1 MDKLFSAVLNMSLT
15 GSLVILPVLLVRL
28 LLKRFPKIFS
38 YALWSVVLFRLLCP
52 LSLSAPVSFLKVLKP
67 EIRVAAPGTT
77 VVSFLPGDVPAFSE
91 PPSDRDVP
99 VRPSQEHKPVD
110 RASLFPAL
118 WLSGVAVLGLSG
130 LGQYLRLRKKLVD
143 AVPLERGIYWAD
155 HIGTPFVL
163 GVFRPK
169 IYLPSNLPAQELP
182 YILAHERHHIRRFDH
197 IWKLLAYCALCIHW
211 FDPLVWVAFV
221 LAGKDM
227 EMSCDEAV
235 IRQLGPQ
242 IRGDYS
248 ASLLRLATSKKRIA
262 VTPLA
267 FGQGDTKGR
276 VLNMA
281 KWKKPKV
288 WVSLLC
294 FLVCAAVLVACGVNP
309 KEKGNA
315 VDPSVDTGIA
325 AEGDTLQY
333 GALTMV
339 LPQGFE
345 AERRENGLVLTQG
358 ETAVG
363 GIDRRDYPAFVASD
377 LVELKEAEVGCPL
390 SYMSGSS
397 PYGDTETEIFWDG
410 NLDALNELHTFFIFG
425 DHIYDVWFDLN
436 QISSI
441 RTEDFLKTVSIDGIP
456 VVTEPSAQEIAAQ
469 EIAAQKT
476 ALEQCQAV
484 LNAIQSG
491 SCHLLIQRS
500 ATGDTHQPWS
510 VTNYYQDGANR
521 LVLTEI
527 APESAAIAQEQQLP
541 LKSGHM
547 VVNGTVYVSR
557 GGTWEQDGSWNA
569 DMEMPWLASF
579 QWDDAVTYIHTL
591 TFETGTVVMLRIDKP
606 YIDSPEYPSCY
617 FLNFQFDAQGN
628 FINIHL
634 QNDLFGEHQ
643 LDIAESVVSLD
654 EELVGERIREE
665 YGNVGS

>member
-1 MDKLFSAVLNMSLT
+1 MDKLFSVVLNMSVT

-52 LSLSAPVSFLKVLKP
+52 LSFSAPVSFLNMVKP
-67 EIRVAAPGTT
+67 EIRVATPGTT
-77 VVSFLPGDVPAFSE
+77 VISFLPGDVPAFSE
-91 PPSDRDVP
+91 DPSDQEVP
-99 VRPSQEHKPVD
+99 VRPSQEDKPVD
-110 RASLFPAL
+110 WASLVPTL
-118 WLSGVAVLGLSG
+118 WLSGVVVLGLSG
-130 LGQYLRLRKKLVD
+130 LGQYLRLRKKLVG
-143 AVPLERGIYWAD
+143 AVPLEQDIYWVD
-155 HIGTPFVL
+155 YIDTPFVL
-163 GVFRPK
+163 GVFRPR
-169 IYLPSNLPAQELP
+169 IYLPSHIPAQELS
-182 YILAHERHHIRRFDH
+182 YILAHERHHIRRCDH

-248 ASLLRLATSKKRIA
+248 ASLLRLATGKKRIA

-294 FLVCAAVLVACGVNP
+294 FLVCAAVLAACAVNP

-315 VDPSVDTGIA
+315 VDPSADTGIA
-325 AEGDTLQY
+325 ADGDTLQY
-333 GALTMV
+333 GSLTMT
-339 LPQGFE
+339 LPQGVE
-345 AERRENGLVLTQG
+345 AENRENGLALLQEGKTI
-358 ETAVG
+358 G

-441 RTEDFLKTVSIDGIP
+441 RTEDFLKTVSIDGTP
-456 VVTEPSAQEIAAQ
+456 VATEPPGREAAM
-469 EIAAQKT
+469 
-476 ALEQCQAV
+476 EQCQAV
-484 LNAIQSG
+484 LNAIRSG

-500 ATGDTHQPWS
+500 ATGDRLRPWS
-510 VTNYYQDGANR
+510 VTNFYQDGENR

-541 LKSGHM
+541 LKTGRM
-547 VVNGTVYVSR
+547 IVNGTVYTSQ
-557 GGTWEQDGSWNA
+557 GGTWEQDGNR
-569 DMEMPWLASF
+569 DTDIEMPWLASF
-579 QWDDAVTYIHTL
+579 QWDDSVTYQHTL
-591 TFETGTVVMLRIDKP
+591 TDENGTVVMLRIDKP
-606 YIDSPEYPSCY
+606 YIDSPEYPSFY
-617 FLNFQFDAQGN
+617 FLNFQFDPQGS

-643 LDIAESVVSLD
+643 LDIVESIVSLD
-654 EELVGERIREE
+654 QESAREAIEEE
-665 YGNVGS
+665 YGNVDR

>member
-1 MDKLFSAVLNMSLT
+1 MDKLFSAVLNMSVT

-38 YALWSVVLFRLLCP
+38 YALWSVALFRLLCP
-52 LSLSAPVSFLKVLKP
+52 LSFSAPVSFLKVLKP

-91 PPSDRDVP
+91 APSDRDIP
-99 VRPSQEHKPVD
+99 VRPSQESKPVD
-110 RASLFPAL
+110 RASFVPAL

-130 LGQYLRLRKKLVD
+130 LGQYLRLRKKLVE

-155 HIGTPFVL
+155 QIDTPFVL
-163 GVFRPK
+163 GVFRPR
-169 IYLPSNLPAQELP
+169 IYLPSNIPAQELP
-182 YILAHERHHIRRFDH
+182 YILAHERHHIRRCDH

-248 ASLLRLATSKKRIA
+248 ASLLRLATSKKSIA
-262 VTPLA
+262 VMPLA

-294 FLVCAAVLVACGVNP
+294 FLVCGAVLVACAVNP

-315 VDPSVDTGIA
+315 VDPGADTGIA
-325 AEGDTLQY
+325 ADGDTLQY

-339 LPQGFE
+339 LPQGVE
-345 AERRENGLVLTQG
+345 AENRENGLVLLQEGKT
-358 ETAVG
+358 VG

-377 LVELKEAEVGCPL
+377 LVELKEAELGCPIA
-390 SYMSGSS
+390 YMSGSS
-397 PYGDTETEIFWDG
+397 SYGDTETEIFWDG
-410 NLDALNELHTFFIFG
+410 NPDALRELHTFFISG
-425 DHIYDVWFDLN
+425 DWIYDVWFNLN

-456 VVTEPSAQEIAAQ
+456 VATEPSAQEIAV
-469 EIAAQKT
+469 QKT

-491 SCHLLIQRS
+491 SCHLLVQRS
-500 ATGDTHQPWS
+500 ATGDTQQPWS
-510 VTNYYQDGANR
+510 VTNYYQDGENR

-541 LKSGHM
+541 LKTGRM
-547 VVNGTVYVSR
+547 VVNGTVYTSQ
-557 GGTWEQDGSWNA
+557 GGTWEQDGSRDA
-569 DMEMPWLASF
+569 DTEMPWLASF
-579 QWDDAVTYIHTL
+579 QWDDDVTYIHTF
-591 TFETGTVVMLRIDKP
+591 TDETGTVVMLRIDKP
-606 YIDSPEYPSCY
+606 YIDSPEYPSFY

-634 QNDLFGEHQ
+634 QNDVFGEHQ
-643 LDIAESVVSLD
+643 LDIAESIVSLD
-654 EELVGERIREE
+654 QEFVRETIEEE
-665 YGNVGS
+665 YGNVDR

>member
-52 LSLSAPVSFLKVLKP
+52 LSFSAPVSFLKVLKP
-67 EIRVAAPGTT
+67 EIRVATPGTT

-91 PPSDRDVP
+91 DPSGQDIP
-99 VRPSQEHKPVD
+99 VRPSQENKPVD
-110 RASLFPAL
+110 RASLLPAL

-294 FLVCAAVLVACGVNP
+294 FLVCAAVLVACAVNP

-315 VDPSVDTGIA
+315 VDPGADTGIA

-333 GALTMV
+333 GVLTMV

-345 AERRENGLVLTQG
+345 AASRENGLVLTQEG
-358 ETAVG
+358 QTVG
-363 GIDRRDYPAFVASD
+363 GIERRDYPAFVASD
-377 LVELKEAEVGCPL
+377 LVELKEAELGCPI
-390 SYMSGSS
+390 SYMSSTS

-410 NLDALNELHTFFIFG
+410 NPDALREFHTFFITG
-425 DHIYDVWFDLN
+425 DQIYDVWFDLN

-441 RTEDFLKTVSIDGIP
+441 RTEDFLETVSIDGIP

-469 EIAAQKT
+469 KA

-510 VTNYYQDGANR
+510 VTNYYQDGENR

-541 LKSGHM
+541 LKTGRM
-547 VVNGTVYVSR
+547 IVNGTVYTSQ
-557 GGTWEQDGSWNA
+557 GGTWEQDGSR
-569 DMEMPWLASF
+569 DSDTEMPWLVSF
-579 QWDDAVTYIHTL
+579 QWDEAVTYIHTF
-591 TFETGTVVMLRIDKP
+591 TDETGTVVMLRIDKP

-617 FLNFQFDAQGN
+617 FLNFQFDSQGS
-628 FINIHL
+628 FVNIHL
-634 QNDLFGEHQ
+634 QNDIFGEHQ
-643 LDIAESVVSLD
+643 LDIAESIVSLD

>member
-1 MDKLFSAVLNMSLT
+1 MDKLFSAVLNMSVT

-38 YALWSVVLFRLLCP
+38 YALWSVALFRLLCP
-52 LSLSAPVSFLKVLKP
+52 LSFSAPVSFLKVLKP

-91 PPSDRDVP
+91 APSDRDIP
-99 VRPSQEHKPVD
+99 VRPSQESKPVD
-110 RASLFPAL
+110 RASFVPAL

-130 LGQYLRLRKKLVD
+130 LGQYLRLRKKLVE

-155 HIGTPFVL
+155 QIDTPFVL
-163 GVFRPK
+163 GVFRPR
-169 IYLPSNLPAQELP
+169 IYLPSNIPAQELP
-182 YILAHERHHIRRFDH
+182 YILAHERHHIRRCDH

-248 ASLLRLATSKKRIA
+248 ASLLRLATSKKSIA
-262 VTPLA
+262 VMPLA

-294 FLVCAAVLVACGVNP
+294 FLVCGAVLVACAVNP

-315 VDPSVDTGIA
+315 VDPGADTGIA
-325 AEGDTLQY
+325 ADGDTLQY

-339 LPQGFE
+339 LPQGVE
-345 AERRENGLVLTQG
+345 AENRENGLVLLQEGKT
-358 ETAVG
+358 VG

-377 LVELKEAEVGCPL
+377 LVELKEAELGCPIA
-390 SYMSGSS
+390 YMSGSS
-397 PYGDTETEIFWDG
+397 SYGDTETEIFWDG
-410 NLDALNELHTFFIFG
+410 NPDALRELHTFFISG
-425 DHIYDVWFDLN
+425 DWIYDVWFNLN

-456 VVTEPSAQEIAAQ
+456 VATEPSAQ

-491 SCHLLIQRS
+491 SCHLLVQRS
-500 ATGDTHQPWS
+500 ATGDTQQPWS
-510 VTNYYQDGANR
+510 VTNYYQDGENR

-541 LKSGHM
+541 LKTGRM
-547 VVNGTVYVSR
+547 VVNGTVYTSQ
-557 GGTWEQDGSWNA
+557 GGTWEQDGSRDA
-569 DMEMPWLASF
+569 DTEMPWLASF
-579 QWDDAVTYIHTL
+579 QWDDDVTYIHTF
-591 TFETGTVVMLRIDKP
+591 TDETGTVVMLRIDKP
-606 YIDSPEYPSCY
+606 YIDSPEYPSFY

-634 QNDLFGEHQ
+634 QNDVFGEHQ
-643 LDIAESVVSLD
+643 LDIAESIVSLD
-654 EELVGERIREE
+654 QEFVRETIEEE
-665 YGNVGS
+665 YGNVDR

>member
-1 MDKLFSAVLNMSLT
+1 MDKLFSAVLNMSVT

-52 LSLSAPVSFLKVLKP
+52 LSFSAPVSFLNMLKP
-67 EIRVAAPGTT
+67 ETRVAAPGTT
-77 VVSFLPGDVPAFSE
+77 VISFLPGDVPAFSE
-91 PPSDRDVP
+91 ALADREVP
-99 VRPSQEHKPVD
+99 VRPSRENKPVD
-110 RASLFPAL
+110 RASLVPAL

-130 LGQYLRLRKKLVD
+130 MGQYLRLRKKLVG
-143 AVPLERGIYWAD
+143 AVPLEQGIYWAD
-155 HIGTPFVL
+155 YIDTPFVL
-163 GVFRPK
+163 GVFRPR
-169 IYLPSNLPAQELP
+169 IYLPSHIPAQELP
-182 YILAHERHHIRRFDH
+182 YILAHERHHIRRCDH

-248 ASLLRLATSKKRIA
+248 ASLLRLATGKKRIA

-294 FLVCAAVLVACGVNP
+294 FLVCAAVLAACAVNP

-315 VDPSVDTGIA
+315 VDPSAGTGIA
-325 AEGDTLQY
+325 ADGDTLQY
-333 GALTMV
+333 GSLTMT
-339 LPQGFE
+339 LPQGVE
-345 AERRENGLVLTQG
+345 AENRENGLALLQEGKTI
-358 ETAVG
+358 G

-377 LVELKEAEVGCPL
+377 LVELKEAELGCPL

-397 PYGDTETEIFWDG
+397 PYGDAETEIFWDG

-441 RTEDFLKTVSIDGIP
+441 RTEDFLKTVSIDGTP
-456 VVTEPSAQEIAAQ
+456 VATEPPGREAAM
-469 EIAAQKT
+469 
-476 ALEQCQAV
+476 EQCQAV
-484 LNAIQSG
+484 LNAIRSG

-500 ATGDTHQPWS
+500 ATGDRLRPWS
-510 VTNYYQDGANR
+510 VTNFYQDGENR

-541 LKSGHM
+541 LKTGRM
-547 VVNGTVYVSR
+547 VVNGTVYTSQ
-557 GGTWEQDGSWNA
+557 GGTWEQDGNR
-569 DMEMPWLASF
+569 DTDIEMPWLASF
-579 QWDDAVTYIHTL
+579 QWDDSVTYQHTL
-591 TFETGTVVMLRIDKP
+591 TDENGTVVMLRIDKP
-606 YIDSPEYPSCY
+606 YIDSPEYLSFY
-617 FLNFQFDAQGN
+617 FLNFQFDTQGN
-628 FINIHL
+628 FVSVQLLI
-634 QNDLFGEHQ
+634 DLFREQ
-643 LDIAESVVSLD
+643 ELDIVESIVSLD

>member
-1 MDKLFSAVLNMSLT
+1 M
-15 GSLVILPVLLVRL
+15 
-28 LLKRFPKIFS
+28 
-38 YALWSVVLFRLLCP
+38 
-52 LSLSAPVSFLKVLKP
+52 
-67 EIRVAAPGTT
+67 
-77 VVSFLPGDVPAFSE
+77 
-91 PPSDRDVP
+91 
-99 VRPSQEHKPVD
+99 
-110 RASLFPAL
+110 
-118 WLSGVAVLGLSG
+118 
-130 LGQYLRLRKKLVD
+130 
-143 AVPLERGIYWAD
+143 ERGLYWAD
-155 HIGTPFVL
+155 QIDTPFVL
-163 GVFRPK
+163 GVFRPR
-169 IYLPSNLPAQELP
+169 IYLPSNIPAQELP
-182 YILAHERHHIRRFDH
+182 YILAHERHHIRRCDH

-248 ASLLRLATSKKRIA
+248 ASLLRLATGKKRIA

-294 FLVCAAVLVACGVNP
+294 FLVCAAVLAACAVNP

-315 VDPSVDTGIA
+315 VDPSADTGFA

-345 AERRENGLVLTQG
+345 AASRENGLVLTQEG
-358 ETAVG
+358 QTVG

-377 LVELKEAEVGCPL
+377 LVELKEAELGCPIG
-390 SYMSGSS
+390 YMSGSS
-397 PYGDTETEIFWDG
+397 SYGDTETEIFWDG
-410 NLDALNELHTFFIFG
+410 NPDALREFHTFFITG
-425 DHIYDVWFDLN
+425 DQIYDVWFNLN

-441 RTEDFLKTVSIDGIP
+441 RTEDFLETVSIDGIP
-456 VVTEPSAQEIAAQ
+456 VVTEPSAQEIAAR
-469 EIAAQKT
+469 KT

-510 VTNYYQDGANR
+510 VTNYYQDGENR

-541 LKSGHM
+541 LKTGRM
-547 VVNGTVYVSR
+547 IVNGTVFTSQ
-557 GGTWEQDGSWNA
+557 GGTWEQDGSR
-569 DMEMPWLASF
+569 DSDTEMPWLASF
-579 QWDDAVTYIHTL
+579 QWEDAVTYVDTL
-591 TFETGTVVMLRIDKP
+591 TDETGTVVMLRMDKP
-606 YIDSPEYPSCY
+606 YIDSPEYPSFY
-617 FLNFQFDAQGN
+617 FLNFQFDPQGS

-643 LDIAESVVSLD
+643 LDIVESIVSLD
-654 EELVGERIREE
+654 QELVGERIREE

>member
-1 MDKLFSAVLNMSLT
+1 MDKLFSAVLNMSVT
-15 GSLVILPVLLVRL
+15 GCLVILPVLLVRL

-52 LSLSAPVSFLKVLKP
+52 LSFSAPVSFLNVLKP
-67 EIRVAAPGTT
+67 ETRVAAPGTT
-77 VVSFLPGDVPAFSE
+77 VISFLPGDVPAFSE
-91 PPSDRDVP
+91 DPSDWEVP
-99 VRPSQEHKPVD
+99 ARPSQENKPVD
-110 RASLFPAL
+110 RASLVPAL

-130 LGQYLRLRKKLVD
+130 LGQYLRLRKKLVE
-143 AVPLERGIYWAD
+143 AVPLERGLYWAD
-155 HIGTPFVL
+155 QIDTPFVL
-163 GVFRPK
+163 GVFRPR
-169 IYLPSNLPAQELP
+169 IYLPSHIPAGELP
-182 YILAHERHHIRRFDH
+182 YILAHERHHIRRGDH

-211 FDPLVWVAFV
+211 FEPLVWVAFV

-294 FLVCAAVLVACGVNP
+294 FLVCAAVLVACAVNP

-315 VDPSVDTGIA
+315 VDPSADTGIA

-339 LPQGFE
+339 LPQGFG
-345 AERRENGLVLTQG
+345 AESRENGLVLTQ
-358 ETAVG
+358 EEQTVG
-363 GIDRRDYPAFVASD
+363 GIERRDYPAFVASD
-377 LVELKEAEVGCPL
+377 LVELKEAELGCPI
-390 SYMSGSS
+390 SYMSSSS

-410 NLDALNELHTFFIFG
+410 NPDALREFHTFFITG
-425 DHIYDVWFDLN
+425 DQIYDVWFDLN

-456 VVTEPSAQEIAAQ
+456 VVAEPSAQEIAAQ
-469 EIAAQKT
+469 KA

-510 VTNYYQDGANR
+510 VTNYYQDGENR

-527 APESAAIAQEQQLP
+527 APESAAMAQEQQFP
-541 LKSGHM
+541 LKTGRM
-547 VVNGTVYVSR
+547 VVNGTVYTSQ
-557 GGTWEQDGSWNA
+557 GGTWEQDGNR
-569 DMEMPWLASF
+569 DTDIEMPWLASF
-579 QWDDAVTYIHTL
+579 QWDDSVTYQHTL
-591 TFETGTVVMLRIDKP
+591 TDENGTVVMLRIDKP
-606 YIDSPEYPSCY
+606 YIDSPEYPSFY
-617 FLNFQFDAQGN
+617 FLNFQFDPQGS

-643 LDIAESVVSLD
+643 LDIVESIVSLD
-654 EELVGERIREE
+654 QELVGETIEEE
-665 YGNVGS
+665 YGNVDR

>member
-1 MDKLFSAVLNMSLT
+1 MDKLFSAVLNMSVT

-52 LSLSAPVSFLKVLKP
+52 WSLSAPVSFLNVLKP
-67 EIRVAAPGTT
+67 EIRVATPGTT
-77 VVSFLPGDVPAFSE
+77 VISFLPGDVPAFSE
-91 PPSDRDVP
+91 ALADREVP
-99 VRPSQEHKPVD
+99 VRPSRENKPVD
-110 RASLFPAL
+110 RASLVPAL

-130 LGQYLRLRKKLVD
+130 LGQYLRLRKKLVG
-143 AVPLERGIYWAD
+143 AVPLEQGIYWAD
-155 HIGTPFVL
+155 YIDTPFVL
-163 GVFRPK
+163 GVFRPR
-169 IYLPSNLPAQELP
+169 IYLPSHIPAQELP
-182 YILAHERHHIRRFDH
+182 YILAHERHHIRRCDH

-235 IRQLGPQ
+235 LRQLGPQ

-248 ASLLRLATSKKRIA
+248 ASLLRLATGKKRIA

-294 FLVCAAVLVACGVNP
+294 FLVCAAVLVACAVNP

-315 VDPSVDTGIA
+315 VDPSADTGIA
-325 AEGDTLQY
+325 ADGDTLQY
-333 GALTMV
+333 GSLTMT
-339 LPQGFE
+339 LPQGVE
-345 AERRENGLVLTQG
+345 AENRENGLVLLQEGKT
-358 ETAVG
+358 VG

-377 LVELKEAEVGCPL
+377 LVELKEAELGCPL

-441 RTEDFLKTVSIDGIP
+441 RTEDFLKTVSIDGTP
-456 VVTEPSAQEIAAQ
+456 VATEPPGREAAM
-469 EIAAQKT
+469 
-476 ALEQCQAV
+476 EQCQAV

-500 ATGDTHQPWS
+500 ATGDRLRPWS
-510 VTNYYQDGANR
+510 VTNFYQDGENR

-541 LKSGHM
+541 LKTGRM
-547 VVNGTVYVSR
+547 VVNGTVYTSQ
-557 GGTWEQDGSWNA
+557 GGTWEQDGNR
-569 DMEMPWLASF
+569 DTDIEMPWLASF
-579 QWDDAVTYIHTL
+579 QWDDSVTYQHTL
-591 TFETGTVVMLRIDKP
+591 TDETGTVVMLRIDKP
-606 YIDSPEYPSCY
+606 YIDSPEYLSFY
-617 FLNFQFDAQGN
+617 FLNFQFDTQGN
-628 FINIHL
+628 FVSVQLLI
-634 QNDLFGEHQ
+634 DLFREQ
-643 LDIAESVVSLD
+643 ELDIVESIVSLD
-654 EELVGERIREE
+654 EELVQEAIQEE

>member
-1 MDKLFSAVLNMSLT
+1 MDKLFSAVLNMSVT

-52 LSLSAPVSFLKVLKP
+52 LSLGAPVSFLNVLKP
-67 EIRVAAPGTT
+67 ETRVAAPGTT
-77 VVSFLPGDVPAFSE
+77 VVSFLPEDAPAFSE
-91 PPSDRDVP
+91 APAQRVP
-99 VRPSQEHKPVD
+99 VAQTPREPRHLD
-110 RASLFPAL
+110 RKTLIPGL

-130 LGQYLRLRKKLVD
+130 LGQYLRLRKKLVE
-143 AVPLERGIYWAD
+143 AVPLERGLYWAD
-155 HIGTPFVL
+155 QIDTPFVL
-163 GVFRPK
+163 GVFRPR
-169 IYLPSNLPAQELP
+169 IYLPSHIPAGELP
-182 YILAHERHHIRRFDH
+182 YILAHERHHIRRGDH

-248 ASLLRLATSKKRIA
+248 ASLLRLATGKKRIA

-281 KWKKPKV
+281 KWRKPKV

-294 FLVCAAVLVACGVNP
+294 FLVCGAVLVACAVNP

-315 VDPSVDTGIA
+315 VDPSTDTGIA
-325 AEGDTLQY
+325 ADGDTLQY
-333 GALTMV
+333 GVLTMA

-345 AERRENGLVLTQG
+345 AESREDGLVLTQEG
-358 ETAVG
+358 QTVG

-377 LVELKEAEVGCPL
+377 LVELKEAELGCPI

-397 PYGDTETEIFWDG
+397 SYGDTETEIFWDG
-410 NLDALNELHTFFIFG
+410 NPDALWELHTFFITG
-425 DHIYDVWFDLN
+425 DQIYDVWFNLN

-441 RTEDFLKTVSIDGIP
+441 HTEDFLKTVSIDGIP
-456 VVTEPSAQEIAAQ
+456 VATEPSAQEIAVQ
-469 EIAAQKT
+469 ET

-500 ATGDTHQPWS
+500 ATGDTQQPWS
-510 VTNYYQDGANR
+510 VTNYYQDGENR

-527 APESAAIAQEQQLP
+527 APESAAMAQEQQFP
-541 LKSGHM
+541 LKTGRM
-547 VVNGTVYVSR
+547 VVNGTVYTSQ
-557 GGTWEQDGSWNA
+557 GGTWEQDGRWDA
-569 DMEMPWLASF
+569 DTEMPWLASF
-579 QWDDAVTYIHTL
+579 QWDDSVTYQHTL
-591 TFETGTVVMLRIDKP
+591 TDENGTVVMLRIDKP
-606 YIDSPEYPSCY
+606 YIDSPEYPSFY
-617 FLNFQFDAQGN
+617 FLNFQFDPQGS

-643 LDIAESVVSLD
+643 LDIVESIVSLD
-654 EELVGERIREE
+654 QELVGETIEEE
-665 YGNVGS
+665 YGNVDR

>member
-1 MDKLFSAVLNMSLT
+1 MDKLFSVVLNMSVT

-52 LSLSAPVSFLKVLKP
+52 LSFSAPVSFLNVLKP
-67 EIRVAAPGTT
+67 ETRVAAPGTT
-77 VVSFLPGDVPAFSE
+77 VISFLPENAPVFSEAPTQRVPAAQSPRE
-91 PPSDRDVP
+91 PRHLDRETLIP
-99 VRPSQEHKPVD
+99 G
-110 RASLFPAL
+110 L
-118 WLSGVAVLGLSG
+118 WLSGVVVLGLSG
-130 LGQYLRLRKKLVD
+130 LGQYLRLRKKLVG
-143 AVPLERGIYWAD
+143 AVPLEQGIYWAD
-155 HIGTPFVL
+155 YIDTPFVL
-163 GVFRPK
+163 GVFRPR
-169 IYLPSNLPAQELP
+169 IYLPSHIPAQELP

-248 ASLLRLATSKKRIA
+248 ASLLRLATGKKRIA

-294 FLVCAAVLVACGVNP
+294 FLVCAAVLAACAVNP

-315 VDPSVDTGIA
+315 VEPSADTGIA
-325 AEGDTLQY
+325 ADGDTLQY
-333 GALTMV
+333 GSLTMT
-339 LPQGFE
+339 LPQGVE
-345 AERRENGLVLTQG
+345 AENRENGLALLQEGKTI
-358 ETAVG
+358 G

-377 LVELKEAEVGCPL
+377 LVELKEAELGCPL

-441 RTEDFLKTVSIDGIP
+441 RTEDFLKTVSIDGTP
-456 VVTEPSAQEIAAQ
+456 VATEPPGREAAM
-469 EIAAQKT
+469 
-476 ALEQCQAV
+476 EQCQAV
-484 LNAIQSG
+484 LNAIRSG

-500 ATGDTHQPWS
+500 ATGDRLRPWS
-510 VTNYYQDGANR
+510 VTNFYQDGENR

-541 LKSGHM
+541 LKTGRM
-547 VVNGTVYVSR
+547 VVNGTVYVSQ
-557 GGTWEQDGSWNA
+557 GGTWEQDGNR
-569 DMEMPWLASF
+569 DTDIEMPWLASF
-579 QWDDAVTYIHTL
+579 QWDDSVTYQHTL
-591 TFETGTVVMLRIDKP
+591 TDENGTVVMLRIDKP
-606 YIDSPEYPSCY
+606 YIDSPEYPSFY

-654 EELVGERIREE
+654 QELVRETIEEE
-665 YGNVGS
+665 YGNVDR

>member
-91 PPSDRDVP
+91 APSDRDVP
-99 VRPSQEHKPVD
+99 VRHSQEHKPVD

-155 HIGTPFVL
+155 HIDTPFVL

-315 VDPSVDTGIA
+315 VDPSADTGIA

-339 LPQGFE
+339 LPQGFG
-345 AERRENGLVLTQG
+345 AENRENGLVLTQ
-358 ETAVG
+358 EEQTVG

-377 LVELKEAEVGCPL
+377 LVGLKEAEVGCPL

-441 RTEDFLKTVSIDGIP
+441 RTEDFLKTVSIDGTP
-456 VVTEPSAQEIAAQ
+456 VAIEPPGREA
-469 EIAAQKT
+469 

-484 LNAIQSG
+484 LNAIRSG
-491 SCHLLIQRS
+491 NCHLLIQRS
-500 ATGDTHQPWS
+500 ATGDRLRPWS
-510 VTNYYQDGANR
+510 VTNFYQDGENR

-541 LKSGHM
+541 LKTGRM
-547 VVNGTVYVSR
+547 IVNGTVYTSQ
-557 GGTWEQDGSWNA
+557 GGTWEQDGSR
-569 DMEMPWLASF
+569 DTDIEMPWLASF
-579 QWDDAVTYIHTL
+579 QWDEAVTYIHTF
-591 TFETGTVVMLRIDKP
+591 TDETGTVVMLRIDRP

-628 FINIHL
+628 FVSVQLLI
-634 QNDLFGEHQ
+634 DLFREQ
-643 LDIAESVVSLD
+643 ELDIVESIVSLD
-654 EELVGERIREE
+654 EELVQEAIQKE

>member
-52 LSLSAPVSFLKVLKP
+52 LSFSAPVSFLKVLKP
-67 EIRVAAPGTT
+67 EIRVATPGTT

-91 PPSDRDVP
+91 DPSGQDIP
-99 VRPSQEHKPVD
+99 VRPSQENKPVD
-110 RASLFPAL
+110 RASLLPAL

-248 ASLLRLATSKKRIA
+248 ASLLRLATSKKSIA

-267 FGQGDTKGR
+267 FGQGDMKGR

-288 WVSLLC
+288 WISLLC
-294 FLVCAAVLVACGVNP
+294 FLVCAAVLVACAVNP

-315 VDPSVDTGIA
+315 VDPSTDTGIA
-325 AEGDTLQY
+325 AEGETLQY
-333 GALTMV
+333 GVLTMV

-345 AERRENGLVLTQG
+345 AASRENGLVLTQEG
-358 ETAVG
+358 QTVG

-377 LVELKEAEVGCPL
+377 LVELKEAELGCPI
-390 SYMSGSS
+390 SYMSSSS

-410 NLDALNELHTFFIFG
+410 NPDALREFHTFFITG
-425 DHIYDVWFDLN
+425 DQIYDVWFDLN

-441 RTEDFLKTVSIDGIP
+441 RTEDFLETVSIDGIP
-456 VVTEPSAQEIAAQ
+456 VVAEPSAQEIAAQ
-469 EIAAQKT
+469 KA

-500 ATGDTHQPWS
+500 ATGDTRQPWS
-510 VTNYYQDGANR
+510 VTNYYQDGENR

-527 APESAAIAQEQQLP
+527 APESAAMAQEQQLP
-541 LKSGHM
+541 LKTGRM
-547 VVNGTVYVSR
+547 IVNGTVYTSQ
-557 GGTWEQDGSWNA
+557 GGTWEQDGSRDA

-579 QWDDAVTYIHTL
+579 QWDDAVTYIHTF
-591 TFETGTVVMLRIDKP
+591 TDETGTVVMLRIDKP

-617 FLNFQFDAQGN
+617 FLNFQFDAQGS
-628 FINIHL
+628 FVNIHL
-634 QNDLFGEHQ
+634 QNDIFGEHQ
-643 LDIAESVVSLD
+643 LDIAESIVSLD

-665 YGNVGS
+665 YKNVGS

>member
-1 MDKLFSAVLNMSLT
+1 MDKLFSVVLNMSVT

-52 LSLSAPVSFLKVLKP
+52 LSLSAPVSFLNMVKP

-77 VVSFLPGDVPAFSE
+77 VISFLPEDAPVFSEAPTQRVPAAQSPRE
-91 PPSDRDVP
+91 PRHLDRETLIP
-99 VRPSQEHKPVD
+99 G
-110 RASLFPAL
+110 L
-118 WLSGVAVLGLSG
+118 WLSGAAVLGLSG
-130 LGQYLRLRKKLVD
+130 LGQYLRLRKKLVG
-143 AVPLERGIYWAD
+143 AVPLEQGIYWAD
-155 HIGTPFVL
+155 YIDTPFVL
-163 GVFRPK
+163 GVFRPR
-169 IYLPSNLPAQELP
+169 IYLPSHIPAQELP
-182 YILAHERHHIRRFDH
+182 YILAHERHHIRRCDH

-235 IRQLGPQ
+235 LRQLGPQ

-248 ASLLRLATSKKRIA
+248 ASLLRLATGKKRIA

-288 WVSLLC
+288 WISLLC
-294 FLVCAAVLVACGVNP
+294 FLVCAAVLVACAVNP

-315 VDPSVDTGIA
+315 VDPSADTGIA
-325 AEGDTLQY
+325 ADGDTLQY
-333 GALTMV
+333 GSLTMT
-339 LPQGFE
+339 LPQGVE
-345 AERRENGLVLTQG
+345 AENRENGLVLLQEGKT
-358 ETAVG
+358 VG

-377 LVELKEAEVGCPL
+377 LVELKEAELGCPL

-441 RTEDFLKTVSIDGIP
+441 RTEDFLKTVSIDGTP
-456 VVTEPSAQEIAAQ
+456 VATEPPGREAAM
-469 EIAAQKT
+469 
-476 ALEQCQAV
+476 EQCQAV

-500 ATGDTHQPWS
+500 ATGDRLRPWS
-510 VTNYYQDGANR
+510 VTNFYQDGENR

-541 LKSGHM
+541 LKTGRM
-547 VVNGTVYVSR
+547 ILNGTVYTSQ
-557 GGTWEQDGSWNA
+557 GGTWEQDGNR
-569 DMEMPWLASF
+569 DTDIEMPWLASF
-579 QWDDAVTYIHTL
+579 QWDDSVTYQHTL
-591 TFETGTVVMLRIDKP
+591 TDENGTVVMLRIDKP
-606 YIDSPEYPSCY
+606 YIDSPEYLSFY
-617 FLNFQFDAQGN
+617 FLNFQFDTQGN
-628 FINIHL
+628 FVSVQLLI
-634 QNDLFGEHQ
+634 DLFREQ
-643 LDIAESVVSLD
+643 ELDIVESIVSLD

>member
-52 LSLSAPVSFLKVLKP
+52 LSFSAPVSFLNMLKP
-67 EIRVAAPGTT
+67 ETRVAAPGTT
-77 VVSFLPGDVPAFSE
+77 VISFLPGDVPAFSE
-91 PPSDRDVP
+91 DPSDREVP
-99 VRPSQEHKPVD
+99 VRRPQENKPVD
-110 RASLFPAL
+110 RASLVPAL

-130 LGQYLRLRKKLVD
+130 LGQYLRLRKKLVE
-143 AVPLERGIYWAD
+143 AVPLERGLYWAD
-155 HIGTPFVL
+155 QIDTPFVL
-163 GVFRPK
+163 GVFRPR

-182 YILAHERHHIRRFDH
+182 YILAHERHHIRRCDH
-197 IWKLLAYCALCIHW
+197 IWKLLAYGALCIHW

-248 ASLLRLATSKKRIA
+248 ASLLRLATGKKKIA

-294 FLVCAAVLVACGVNP
+294 FLVCAAALAACAVNP

-315 VDPSVDTGIA
+315 VEPSADTGIA
-325 AEGDTLQY
+325 ADGDTLQY
-333 GALTMV
+333 GSLTMT
-339 LPQGFE
+339 LPQGVE
-345 AERRENGLVLTQG
+345 AENRENGLALLQEGKT
-358 ETAVG
+358 VG

-441 RTEDFLKTVSIDGIP
+441 RTEDFLKTVSIDGTP
-456 VVTEPSAQEIAAQ
+456 VATEPPGREAAM
-469 EIAAQKT
+469 
-476 ALEQCQAV
+476 EQCQAV
-484 LNAIQSG
+484 LNAIRSG

-500 ATGDTHQPWS
+500 ATGDRLRPWS
-510 VTNYYQDGANR
+510 VTNFYQDGENW

-541 LKSGHM
+541 LKTGRM
-547 VVNGTVYVSR
+547 VVNGTVYTSQ
-557 GGTWEQDGSWNA
+557 GGTWEQDGNR
-569 DMEMPWLASF
+569 DTDIEMPWLASF
-579 QWDDAVTYIHTL
+579 QWDDSVTYQHTL
-591 TFETGTVVMLRIDKP
+591 TDENGTVVMLRIDKP
-606 YIDSPEYPSCY
+606 YIDSPEYPSFY
-617 FLNFQFDAQGN
+617 FLNFQFDPQGS

-643 LDIAESVVSLD
+643 LDIVESIVSLD
-654 EELVGERIREE
+654 QELVGETIEEE
-665 YGNVGS
+665 YGNVDR

>member
-1 MDKLFSAVLNMSLT
+1 MDKLFSTVLNMSLT

-67 EIRVAAPGTT
+67 EIRVATPGTT

-91 PPSDRDVP
+91 DPSGQDIP
-99 VRPSQEHKPVD
+99 VRPSQENKPVD
-110 RASLFPAL
+110 RASFVPAL

-143 AVPLERGIYWAD
+143 AVPLERDIYWAD

-169 IYLPSNLPAQELP
+169 IYLPSNLPGQELP

-248 ASLLRLATSKKRIA
+248 ASLLRLATSKKSIA

-288 WVSLLC
+288 WISLLC
-294 FLVCAAVLVACGVNP
+294 FLVCAAVLVACAVNP

-315 VDPSVDTGIA
+315 VDPSTDTGIA

-333 GALTMV
+333 GVLTMV

-345 AERRENGLVLTQG
+345 AASRENGLVLTQEG
-358 ETAVG
+358 QTVG

-377 LVELKEAEVGCPL
+377 LVELKEAELGCPI
-390 SYMSGSS
+390 SYMSSSS

-410 NLDALNELHTFFIFG
+410 NPDALREFHTFFITG
-425 DHIYDVWFDLN
+425 DQIYDVWFDLN

-441 RTEDFLKTVSIDGIP
+441 RTEDFLETVSIDGIP

-469 EIAAQKT
+469 KA

-510 VTNYYQDGANR
+510 VTNYYQDGENR

-541 LKSGHM
+541 LKTGRM
-547 VVNGTVYVSR
+547 IVNGTVYTSQ
-557 GGTWEQDGSWNA
+557 GGTWEQDGSRDT

-579 QWDDAVTYIHTL
+579 QWDDDVTFFHTF
-591 TFETGTVVMLRIDKP
+591 TDETGTVVMLRIDKP

-617 FLNFQFDAQGN
+617 FLNFQFDAQGS
-628 FINIHL
+628 FVNIHL
-634 QNDLFGEHQ
+634 QNDIFGEHQ
-643 LDIAESVVSLD
+643 LDIAESIVSLD
-654 EELVGERIREE
+654 KELVRERIREE

>member
-1 MDKLFSAVLNMSLT
+1 MDKLFSAVLNMSVT

-52 LSLSAPVSFLKVLKP
+52 LSLSAPVSFLNVLKP
-67 EIRVAAPGTT
+67 ETQVAAPGTT
-77 VVSFLPGDVPAFSE
+77 VISFLPGDVPAFSE
-91 PPSDRDVP
+91 ALADREVP
-99 VRPSQEHKPVD
+99 VRPSRENKPVD
-110 RASLFPAL
+110 RASLVPAL

-130 LGQYLRLRKKLVD
+130 LGQYLRLRKKLVG
-143 AVPLERGIYWAD
+143 AVPLEQGIYWAD
-155 HIGTPFVL
+155 HIDTPFVL
-163 GVFRPK
+163 GVFRPR
-169 IYLPSNLPAQELP
+169 IYLPSHIPAQELP
-182 YILAHERHHIRRFDH
+182 YIFAHERHHIRRCDH

-248 ASLLRLATSKKRIA
+248 ASLLRLASGKKRIA

-294 FLVCAAVLVACGVNP
+294 FLVCAAVLVACAVNP

-315 VDPSVDTGIA
+315 VEPSADTGIA
-325 AEGDTLQY
+325 ADGDTLQY
-333 GALTMV
+333 GSLTMT
-339 LPQGFE
+339 LPQGVE
-345 AERRENGLVLTQG
+345 AENRENGLVLLQEGKT
-358 ETAVG
+358 VG

-377 LVELKEAEVGCPL
+377 LVGLKEAEVGCPL

-441 RTEDFLKTVSIDGIP
+441 RTEDFLKTVSIDGTP
-456 VVTEPSAQEIAAQ
+456 VATEPPGREAAM
-469 EIAAQKT
+469 
-476 ALEQCQAV
+476 EQCQAV
-484 LNAIQSG
+484 LNAIRSG

-500 ATGDTHQPWS
+500 ATGDRLRPWS
-510 VTNYYQDGANR
+510 VTNFYQDGENR

-527 APESAAIAQEQQLP
+527 APESAAMAQEQQLP
-541 LKSGHM
+541 LKTGRM
-547 VVNGTVYVSR
+547 IVNGTVYTSQ
-557 GGTWEQDGSWNA
+557 GGTWEQDGNR
-569 DMEMPWLASF
+569 DTDIEMPWLASF
-579 QWDDAVTYIHTL
+579 RWDEAVTYIHTL
-591 TFETGTVVMLRIDKP
+591 TAETGSVVMLRIDKP
-606 YIDSPEYPSCY
+606 YIDSPEYPSFY
-617 FLNFQFDAQGN
+617 FLNFQFDTQGN
-628 FINIHL
+628 FVSVQLLI
-634 QNDLFGEHQ
+634 DLFREQ
-643 LDIAESVVSLD
+643 ELDIVESIVSLD
-654 EELVGERIREE
+654 EEHVQEAIQEE

>member
-1 MDKLFSAVLNMSLT
+1 MDKLFSVVLNMSVT

-52 LSLSAPVSFLKVLKP
+52 LSFSAPVSFLNMVKP
-67 EIRVAAPGTT
+67 EIRVATPGTT
-77 VVSFLPGDVPAFSE
+77 VISFLPGDVPAFSE
-91 PPSDRDVP
+91 ALADREVP
-99 VRPSQEHKPVD
+99 VRPSRENKPVD
-110 RASLFPAL
+110 WASLFPAL
-118 WLSGVAVLGLSG
+118 WLSGVVVLGLSG
-130 LGQYLRLRKKLVD
+130 LGQYLRLRKKLVG
-143 AVPLERGIYWAD
+143 AVPLEQGIYWAD
-155 HIGTPFVL
+155 YIDTPFVL
-163 GVFRPK
+163 GVFRPR
-169 IYLPSNLPAQELP
+169 IYLPSHIPAQELP
-182 YILAHERHHIRRFDH
+182 YILAHERHHIRRCDH

-248 ASLLRLATSKKRIA
+248 ASLLRLATGKKRIA

-276 VLNMA
+276 VLNMV

-294 FLVCAAVLVACGVNP
+294 FLVCAAVLVACAVNP

-315 VDPSVDTGIA
+315 VEPSADTGVA
-325 AEGDTLQY
+325 ADGDTLQY
-333 GALTMV
+333 GSLTMT
-339 LPQGFE
+339 LPQGVE
-345 AERRENGLVLTQG
+345 AENRENGLVLLQEGKT
-358 ETAVG
+358 VG

-377 LVELKEAEVGCPL
+377 LVGLKEAEVGCPL

-441 RTEDFLKTVSIDGIP
+441 RTEDFLKTVSIDGTP
-456 VVTEPSAQEIAAQ
+456 VAIEPPGREA
-469 EIAAQKT
+469 

-484 LNAIQSG
+484 LNAIRSG
-491 SCHLLIQRS
+491 NCHLLIQRS
-500 ATGDTHQPWS
+500 ATGDRLRPWS
-510 VTNYYQDGANR
+510 VTNFYQDGENR

-541 LKSGHM
+541 LKTGRM
-547 VVNGTVYVSR
+547 IVNGTVYTSQ
-557 GGTWEQDGSWNA
+557 GGTWEQDGSR
-569 DMEMPWLASF
+569 DTDIEMPWLASF
-579 QWDDAVTYIHTL
+579 QWDEAVTYIHTF
-591 TFETGTVVMLRIDKP
+591 TDETGTVVMLRIDRP
-606 YIDSPEYPSCY
+606 YIDSPEYPSFY

-628 FINIHL
+628 FVSVQLLI
-634 QNDLFGEHQ
+634 DLFREQ
-643 LDIAESVVSLD
+643 ELDIVESIVSLD

>member
-1 MDKLFSAVLNMSLT
+1 MDKLFSAVLNMSVT

-52 LSLSAPVSFLKVLKP
+52 WSLSAPVSFLNMVKP
-67 EIRVAAPGTT
+67 EIRVATPGTT
-77 VVSFLPGDVPAFSE
+77 VISFLPGDVPAFSE
-91 PPSDRDVP
+91 DPSDQEVP
-99 VRPSQEHKPVD
+99 VRPSQEDKPVD
-110 RASLFPAL
+110 WASLFPAL

-130 LGQYLRLRKKLVD
+130 LGQYLRLRKKLVG
-143 AVPLERGIYWAD
+143 AVPLEQGIYWAD
-155 HIGTPFVL
+155 YIDTPFVL
-163 GVFRPK
+163 GVFRPR
-169 IYLPSNLPAQELP
+169 IYLPSHIPAQELP
-182 YILAHERHHIRRFDH
+182 YILAHERHHIRRCDH

-235 IRQLGPQ
+235 LRQLGPQ

-248 ASLLRLATSKKRIA
+248 ASLLRLATGKKRIA

-294 FLVCAAVLVACGVNP
+294 FLACAAVLAACAVNP

-315 VDPSVDTGIA
+315 VDPGADTGIA
-325 AEGDTLQY
+325 ADGDTLQY
-333 GALTMV
+333 GTLTMV

-345 AERRENGLVLTQG
+345 AESRENGLVLTQG
-358 ETAVG
+358 ETTVG
-363 GIDRRDYPAFVASD
+363 GVDRRDYPAFVASD

-436 QISSI
+436 RISSI
-441 RTEDFLKTVSIDGIP
+441 RTEDFLKTVSIDGTP
-456 VVTEPSAQEIAAQ
+456 VATEPPGREAAM
-469 EIAAQKT
+469 
-476 ALEQCQAV
+476 EQCQAV

-500 ATGDTHQPWS
+500 ATGDRLRPWS
-510 VTNYYQDGANR
+510 VTNFYQDGENR

-541 LKSGHM
+541 LKTGRM
-547 VVNGTVYVSR
+547 VVNGTVYTSQ
-557 GGTWEQDGSWNA
+557 GGTWEQDGSR
-569 DMEMPWLASF
+569 DTDIEMPWLASF
-579 QWDDAVTYIHTL
+579 QWDDSVTYQHTL
-591 TFETGTVVMLRIDKP
+591 TDENGTVVMLRIDKP
-606 YIDSPEYPSCY
+606 YIDSPEYPSFY
-617 FLNFQFDAQGN
+617 FLNFQFDPQGS

-643 LDIAESVVSLD
+643 LDIVESIVSLD
-654 EELVGERIREE
+654 QESAREAIEEE
-665 YGNVGS
+665 YGNVDR